1 MIRLNTTA
9 ERLVIGTSA
18 ADSVTYTA
26 TYKRIVKGE
35 AIFKSDNGVITAL
48 GDTDVINNNT
58 PAVFIDVDCLS
69 IVNTG
74 AAPNTVQIKKESTTT
89 EFPIFS
95 LSLILAVGESVV
107 YSTAAGWQY
116 FTASGKLKLDGAG
129 GGGGDAVKADGLV
142 QFTGNGTWKVWYSDG
157 SGNTVE
163 LALGASGYVLQSN
176 GASAAPTFVAP
187 SGGGDMT
194 IAVYDPAGIAEQLVG
209 LIAAQTLTNKTL
221 TAPII
226 NSPTGIVKGDVGLGN
241 VDNTS
246 DATKDAATATLTN
259 KTIEAGIFTTSMN
272 GNYLTASEIVITDA
286 SKNIVSAPVATYPSL
301 AELAFLKGVTSA
313 IQAQINAK
321 GVGDAIIANG
331 LDQFTGNG
339 TWKVFYSDGS
349 GNTIELALGG
359 AGTVLQSNGAA
370 LPPSFATPA
379 GGGDVSKVGT
389 PVDNQVGVW
398 TGDGTIEG
406 TTGLTYDGTNFNITG
421 NITLS
426 GTVDG
431 IDIFVDVTANNA
443 KISFD
448 ATSSSKLAGIEALAD
463 VTDAVN
469 VGSSINGATAK
480 TTPVDADTMPLI
492 DSAAANV
499 LKKVTWANI
508 KSVIATSYNS
518 LTATMTNKR
527 ITPRVGSTTSS
538 ATPTINTNNVDFYHL
553 TAQAVAITSFTTNL
567 SGTPTNNQKLWIAIT
582 GTAARAITWGASFE
596 DGAVTLP
603 TTTITTQRLDVGFIW
618 NSVTSKWRCMAAG
631 PLT

>member
-1 MIRLNTTA
+1 MANQKKIRAADLDVSGTPSASVWFRGDNTWNAPTKTDVGLGNVVNLDTSTTA
-9 ERLVIGTSA
+9 NITDSADKRFMTDAQETKLDSVETNADVTDAINVGVVNAAATSKA
-18 ADSVTYTA
+18 TPVDADSIPIVNSEDSNLIYRVTIANLKTLIA
-26 TYKRIVKGE
+26 TYY
-35 AIFKSDNGVITAL
+35 N
-48 GDTDVINNNT
+48 
-58 PAVFIDVDCLS
+58 
-69 IVNTG
+69 
-74 AAPNTVQIKKESTTT
+74 
-89 EFPIFS
+89 S
-95 LSLILAVGESVV
+95 L
-107 YSTAAGWQY
+107 
-116 FTASGKLKLDGAG
+116 
-129 GGGGDAVKADGLV
+129 
-142 QFTGNGTWKVWYSDG
+142 
-157 SGNTVE
+157 
-163 LALGASGYVLQSN
+163 
-176 GASAAPTFVAP
+176 VAT
-187 SGGGDMT
+187 M
-194 IAVYDPAGIAEQLVG
+194 
-209 LIAAQTLTNKTL
+209 TNKTL
-221 TAPII
+221 TSPVITT
-226 NSPTGIVKGDVGLGN
+226 PTGIVKGDVGLGN